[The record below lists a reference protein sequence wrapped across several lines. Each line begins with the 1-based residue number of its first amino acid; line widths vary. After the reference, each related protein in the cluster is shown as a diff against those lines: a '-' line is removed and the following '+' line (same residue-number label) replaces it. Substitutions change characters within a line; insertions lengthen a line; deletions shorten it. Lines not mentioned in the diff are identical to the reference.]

1 LGDIAIPFRAPRA
14 LVSFVQVT
22 PSLGVTLLAVAH
34 RQGHQQHH
42 EHDRN
47 RDNDHDH
54 TGAQR
59 KYDTKGSAQIPVPFL
74 DAQTAVEARRGERS
88 R

>member
-1 LGDIAIPFRAPRA
+1 LGDIAIPFCAPPCA

-22 PSLGVTLLAVAH
+22 PSLGVTLLAVAY

-54 TGAQR
+54 TGAHR
-59 KYDTKGSAQIPVPFL
+59 EYDTKQCSIPVSFL
-74 DAQTAVEARRGERS
+74 DAQTAVEARSGE
-88 R
+88 